1 MAITLRCSCGSE
13 SKLTAKVCSKCGT
26 AFPKKGRKYKVTLR
40 MDGKKVTR
48 TVTSVELAR
57 GIEAKLK
64 VDIARGDHQLVKRAA
79 APTLAE
85 VWKRYWPWAEANKK
99 SAEDDRWNYERH
111 LRPRFGDKR
120 LDQISPFA
128 IDGWAMGLK
137 KSGLAPATVRHQT
150 ILLNRLFVMA
160 DQWNLYTGPNPVKK
174 ARSIKVNNQR
184 TEYLNADQLARLT
197 DVLEHWPCRTTACL
211 IKFLMATGVRLGE
224 TFRLTWKDV
233 DLQQK
238 LMVLR
243 DPKGGRDVVLPLSA
257 KALAVL
263 EEVPRIDASQFVFPG
278 VGGQQRRHFFRP
290 WSKIREA
297 AGLPSDF
304 RLHGLRHHFAS
315 ALVSNGVSIF
325 TVSKLLTHRN
335 VATTMRYAHLSD
347 EAMRDALEISD
358 KNLTPQ
364 DSNIVPLRRAA
375 Q

>member
-13 SKLTAKVCSKCGT
+13 SKLTAKTCGKCGT
-26 AFPKKGRKYKVTLR
+26 PFLKGKRRYKVTLR
-40 MDGKKVTR
+40 VNGRKVTR
-48 TVTSVELAR
+48 TTTNLELAR
-57 GIEAKLK
+57 EIEAKLK
-64 VDIARGDHQLVKRAA
+64 VDITRGEHQLVKRAA

-85 VWKRYWPWAEANKK
+85 VWKRYWPWAETNKK
-99 SAEDDRWNYERH
+99 SADDDRWNYERH

-120 LDQISPFA
+120 LDQITPFA
-128 IDGWAMGLK
+128 IDGWAMSLK
-137 KSGLAPATVRHQT
+137 KDSYAPATVKHQVV
-150 ILLNRLFVMA
+150 LLNRLYTLA
-160 DQWNLYTGPNPVKK
+160 DRWNLYTGPNPCKK
-174 ARSIKVNNQR
+174 ARPIKVNNQC
-184 TEYLNADQLARLT
+184 TEYLDEEQLARLT
-197 DVLEHWPCRTTACL
+197 DVLEAWPCRMSACL

-224 TFRLTWKDV
+224 TFKLTWADV
-233 DLQQK
+233 DIQQK
-238 LMVLR
+238 LMALR

-263 EEVPRIDASQFVFPG
+263 QEVPRIEGSAYVFPG

-315 ALVSNGVSIF
+315 ALVSSGVSIF
-325 TVSKLLTHRN
+325 TVSKLLTHKN
-335 VATTMRYAHLSD
+335 VTTTMRYAHLSD

-364 DSNIVPLRRAA
+364 DSTIVPLRRVA